1 MSEIRIKS
9 QGAIKLFESDNTS
22 HVTIASPASLSANRT
37 ITIPDADVTLGA
49 GTTINNNANNRII
62 TGSGTANTLEGEST
76 LTYDGTNLD
85 LADNKKIRLG
95 TGNDFEIYHDGS
107 NSIIH
112 DGGTGDLLIRAED
125 DLRLQDTSGYDYI
138 HCNTDSSVELYHNKV
153 KKLETTANGVL
164 IQTSSTGGSAE
175 IHADELV
182 LENDNNCGITILSGT
197 DDAGV
202 INFGDSGDNNIGMI
216 SYTHDGNYMKFKTN
230 NTEALRIT
238 DSGYL
243 VSAPTYGLTSGQSAN
258 VYINSSGTFKRSTS
272 ALKYKTDVR
281 DLESIDISSFRPIRY
296 KSNVADDDPNE
307 EFMGFIADEF
317 HNAGLT
323 ELVSYSVS
331 YAEDDTKK
339 ENPIY
344 EVEGFNYDRLTA
356 ILTKSL
362 QNSQTKITA
371 LETSVADLTTRLE
384 ALENA

>member
-1 MSEIRIKS
+1 MASEIKVNTIKDL
-9 QGAIKLFESDNTS
+9 GGNTIVS
-22 HVTIASPASLSANRT
+22 SNGSGTFTSNLPS
-37 ITIPDADVTLGA
+37 
-49 GTTINNNANNRII
+49 TTINNNADNRVI
-62 TGSGTANTLEGEST
+62 TGSGTANTLEGEAN
-76 LTYDGTNLD
+76 LTFDGTVLKN
-85 LADNKKIRLG
+85 ASGI
-95 TGNDFEIYHDGS
+95 
-107 NSIIH
+107 
-112 DGGTGDLLIRAED
+112 
-125 DLRLQDTSGYDYI
+125 LRLQ
-138 HCNTDSSVELYHNKV
+138 NA
-153 KKLETTANGVL
+153 TT
-164 IQTSSTGGSAE
+164 GSADTDGLLIE
-175 IHADELV
+175 ASGNEVYINNK
-182 LENDNNCGITILSGT
+182 ENANMY
-197 DDAGV
+197 
-202 INFGDSGDNNIGMI
+202 FR
-216 SYTHDGNYMKFKTN
+216 TN
-230 NTEALRIT
+230 NTTNLTIT

-243 VSAPTYGLTSGQSAN
+243 VSPPTYGYTSGQSAN

-307 EFMGFIADEF
+307 EFIGFIADEF

-331 YAEDDTKK
+331 YAEDDIKK

-371 LETSVADLTTRLE
+371 LETNVADLTTRLE

>member
-1 MSEIRIKS
+1 M
-9 QGAIKLFESDNTS
+9 A
-22 HVTIASPASLSANRT
+22 LSKV
-37 ITIPDADVTLGA
+37 PVVA
-49 GTTINNNANNRII
+49 GTKTLTRGSIVSGNASGEPAALAIGSNGQVLKSDGTDAVWGTDAGGAAL
-62 TGSGTANTLEGEST
+62 TGSTNNTVTTVTGANAIQGEAN
-76 LTYDGTNLD
+76 LTFDGTVLKN
-85 LADNKKIRLG
+85 ASGI
-95 TGNDFEIYHDGS
+95 
-107 NSIIH
+107 
-112 DGGTGDLLIRAED
+112 
-125 DLRLQDTSGYDYI
+125 LRLQ
-138 HCNTDSSVELYHNKV
+138 NA
-153 KKLETTANGVL
+153 TT
-164 IQTSSTGGSAE
+164 GSADTDGLLIE
-175 IHADELV
+175 ASGNEVYINNK
-182 LENDNNCGITILSGT
+182 ENANMY
-197 DDAGV
+197 
-202 INFGDSGDNNIGMI
+202 FR
-216 SYTHDGNYMKFKTN
+216 TN
-230 NTEALRIT
+230 NTTNLTIT

-243 VSAPTYGLTSGQSAN
+243 VSPPTYGYTSGQSAN

-307 EFMGFIADEF
+307 EFIGFIADEF

-331 YAEDDTKK
+331 YAEDDIKK

-371 LETSVADLTTRLE
+371 LETNVADLTTRLE